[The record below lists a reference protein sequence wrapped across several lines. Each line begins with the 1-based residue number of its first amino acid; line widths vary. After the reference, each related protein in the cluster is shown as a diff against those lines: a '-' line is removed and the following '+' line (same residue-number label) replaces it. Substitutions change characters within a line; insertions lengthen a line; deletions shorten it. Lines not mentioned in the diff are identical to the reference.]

1 MKKTSEMSVSELK
14 ELASTLVESG
24 LLPQTVNSPA
34 KAFAIILAGG
44 ELGLE
49 PMAALRN
56 LQVVR
61 GKVIEAADSQLG
73 RFKVAG
79 GSATFE
85 VLTDTEAR
93 LVLVHPNGKDT
104 HTEEFSVA
112 DAKRAGLGGN
122 VWKSYPRAMLRS
134 RCITA
139 GLKSVGFLGAAGMYD
154 PNEAKEFLPDVEV
167 PSSSEEEAENSEGQ
181 SEGHWSENASPK
193 RKATAEE
200 TSEETSEEGKDKSVR
215 ERFFAAVKAKGMKA
229 PQAKKLILE
238 VTGSEEKSKDSKLLT
253 EEDLGLILDHL
264 EGVS

>member
-1 MKKTSEMSVSELK
+1 VKKTSEMSVSELK
-14 ELASTLVESG
+14 ELAETLVESG

-34 KAFAIILAGG
+34 KAFAIILADG

-167 PSSSEEEAENSEGQ
+167 PSPSGEEAENSEGQ
-181 SEGHWSENASPK
+181 SERHWSENASPK
-193 RKATAEE
+193 RKATV
-200 TSEETSEEGKDKSVR
+200 EETSEEGEDKSVR

>member
-14 ELASTLVESG
+14 ELAETLVESG

-139 GLKSVGFLGAAGMYD
+139 GLKSVGFLGTAGMYD

-167 PSSSEEEAENSEGQ
+167 PSPSEEEAEKSEGQ

-193 RKATAEE
+193 RKATV
-200 TSEETSEEGKDKSVR
+200 EETSEEGEDKSVR